1 MDTNGCI
8 ELRIPVSQFDC
19 AVKCARAITNADS
32 KYRFHSSGTRTL
44 QNLLSIRVEALSVKM
59 SMGIDVHGWG

>member
-1 MDTNGCI
+1 MDTDSCI
-8 ELRIPVSQFDC
+8 ELPIPVSQFDS
-19 AVKCARAITNADS
+19 AVKGARAITDADS

-44 QNLLSIRVEALSVKM
+44 QNLLSIRVEALSIEM

>member
-1 MDTNGCI
+1 
-8 ELRIPVSQFDC
+8 
-19 AVKCARAITNADS
+19 
-32 KYRFHSSGTRTL
+32 L